1 MISIEKT
8 NEHFRLIY
16 DAKGRFAVHRIRP
29 EEAKYKLCKVGWCGG
44 VWLIVRFYWNGWV
57 VVVA

>member
-44 VWLIVRFYWNGWV
+44 VWLIVRFYWNG
-57 VVVA
+57 